1 MSITNLN
8 SLMATA
14 EKLSNDQLKQSVAN
28 GTIPAYI
35 GTTILDDRFRMEAES
50 KKAQQYPTVMQQVF
64 NKQPQQSQPPMA
76 QQMPPQQMPP
86 QQPAGIDQM
95 QSNVPQMA
103 RGGIVSFADGGEI
116 DDDFDP
122 DEYNE
127 SVDDAEY
134 SEQMQRVLENHA
146 IAAGLGSR
154 LNDTPR
160 VENGISLPSGAHGI
174 QPQGKEF
181 YRALHGELLA
191 KAKEMGAANP
201 EAIAALGAAQSA
213 LETGYGKHLAGGNN
227 YFGIKGKGSTQST
240 QEYDPATG
248 KMVTIKDSFRQYG
261 NMGDSAADY
270 VKFLHE
276 NPRYAGIL
284 AAKTPEEAIQLQGKS
299 GYATDPQY
307 GQKLASIHQSNQMAG
322 GGIAMLAGGGIVPRF
337 NKKGLVDGGDD
348 LEYLGIHSGSYD
360 PSSGVVT
367 SGNPDVAGMYSE
379 KRTPPVES
387 NPDVAGMHSKDYSW
401 FDTQTALQPNA
412 PEPVAKPW
420 KSEVDQVNVAT
431 NTKPNA
437 ASQADVRKF
446 DAQQKPYVAPAA
458 SSAQPAP
465 VDSALPTDIGGT
477 KAPATKSEYD
487 KFIERMMGEHED
499 IKKQREID
507 NYMALMMAGL
517 GAAGGTSPN
526 ALSNISQGAM
536 SGLAYKQGAEKNR
549 AAEQNALNKSI
560 LSANRYKGM
569 EELARD
575 TRNLTDQQRRDSMGE
590 RGREADQT
598 LMFNQHKLL
607 SEEIAKR
614 QTQIE
619 NTVTKQF
626 NPSMDMSMMTPDL
639 QSKIQAETA
648 RRIAAD
654 NQLKEHYRLLG
665 GVTKKLYGVEMTTPD
680 YGSSAP
686 AGNVWG
692 YDKTGKRLS

>member
-8 SLMATA
+8 SLMASA
-14 EKLSNDQLKQSVAN
+14 ENLSDDQIKQSVSN
-28 GTIPAYI
+28 GVLPAYI
-35 GTTILDDRFRMEAES
+35 GTSVLEARYKMQNES
-50 KKAQQYPTVMQQVF
+50 KQAQQRPTVMQQVF
-64 NKQPQQSQPPMA
+64 NKAPQQPQMA
-76 QQMPPQQMPP
+76 QQAMQPQQQMPP

-95 QSNVPQMA
+95 QSNMPQMA
-103 RGGIVSFADGGEI
+103 RGGIVAFADGGEI

-154 LNDTPR
+154 VNDTPR
-160 VENGISLPSGAHGI
+160 VEGGISLPSGAHGV
-174 QPQGKEF
+174 QPQGKDF

-227 YFGIKGKGSTQST
+227 YFGIKGKGSSQST

-307 GQKLASIHQSNQMAG
+307 GQKLASIHQSNQMAS
-322 GGIAMLAGGGIVPRF
+322 GGIAMLAGGGRVLGYAGTPDIGSLVQGELASQDVTQQGLGSSAFMRGETGGRASLAYRRPRAGHNGPPVPTAPYDDPASADF
-337 NKKGLVDGGDD
+337 ITPSGDLPAPGAKPQPDAAPLGEGVDPTDISAA
-348 LEYLGIHSGSYD
+348 L
-360 PSSGVVT
+360 
-367 SGNPDVAGMYSE
+367 AGMPN
-379 KRTPPVES
+379 KT
-387 NPDVAGMHSKDYSW
+387 
-401 FDTQTALQPNA
+401 TAP
-412 PEPVAKPW
+412 
-420 KSEVDQVNVAT
+420 
-431 NTKPNA
+431 TK
-437 ASQADVRKF
+437 
-446 DAQQKPYVAPAA
+446 
-458 SSAQPAP
+458 P

-487 KFIERMMGEHED
+487 NFIERMMGEHED

-598 LMFNQHKLL
+598 LAFNQHKLL

-619 NTVTKQF
+619 NLVTKQY
-626 NPSMDMSMMTPDL
+626 NPSMDMSQMTPDI
-639 QSKIQAETA
+639 QQRIQAETA
-648 RRIAAD
+648 RRIASD
-654 NQLKEHYRLLG
+654 DWLRDRYNLLAG
-665 GVTKKLYGVEMTTPD
+665 ITKRAYGIEMTPPD
-680 YGSSAP
+680 YGAAATAP
-686 AGNVWG
+686 H
-692 YDKTGKRLS
+692 YDPKTKTWR